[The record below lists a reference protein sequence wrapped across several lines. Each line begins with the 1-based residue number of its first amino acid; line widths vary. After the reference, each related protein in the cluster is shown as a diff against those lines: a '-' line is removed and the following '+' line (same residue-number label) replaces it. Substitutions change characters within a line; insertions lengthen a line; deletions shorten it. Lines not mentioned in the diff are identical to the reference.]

1 MRRSMNWVMM
11 SSVVSKRV
19 MDGAEDETSV
29 YGLSAVLFEKE
40 RKKYGGDDELGPG
53 LGNSG

>member
-1 MRRSMNWVMM
+1 MNWVMM